1 MAINKKLIHFR
12 NKSTFLSNLE
22 AGNILDTSI
31 VFIQD
36 AKQIWTH
43 GTLYD
48 ANDTKIYYTSLYF
61 HNISNGDAINSLDRS
76 EINHIIKLV
85 SEDDYIIYYAYPWSP
100 HGTSGYVSGILDVAW
115 DGANCAFR
123 VSQPDG
129 SINVYQPDGTISAAT
144 TWKVTNI
151 PVSGGGNDNIVYV
164 DTSKLNIDSIIYN
177 FFDSLSY
184 ATATTTQKDEIRRLY
199 NEARTG
205 KIVMYK
211 SEYNNYN
218 AQPLSFSC
226 SDDGVPMCFTVYD
239 LNYGLVEI
247 SVEVSTSSPL
257 IVVHPLTPV
266 SVDLSS
272 LSLSEGIHTGD
283 TSTIE
288 ILKLVEALAARGIQ
302 TVYTNGHGYTVG
314 SDGIVYYPLNVLT
327 HDGGFYISFYNSEDE
342 RLVKVYYSYDGNENE
357 YTVSY
362 PANNKIEYNS
372 SSVKCDNT
380 SIVASCPSS
389 GTVSLGYEDPGQYNY
404 NNLLKLYHDGT
415 SSESALLYDTSNSQ
429 FSIVGSQLSWS
440 VPNGLLTINGE
451 ANVTTNGTISA
462 SGGFFDTSDARV
474 KTSVRELNAINADA
488 IKLVEFDRTDIE
500 HHGYG
505 VIAQEVEK
513 VYPSVVNTDTDGF
526 KSVNYNE
533 IAMIKIKS
541 LEDKVARLEALVAKL
556 ESKLS

>member
-48 ANDTKIYYTSLYF
+48 ANDAKIYYTSLYF
-61 HNISNGDAINSLDRS
+61 NGIEDGSTLTLDHRA
-76 EINHIIKLV
+76 EINHIIDLV
-85 SEDDYIIYYAYPWSP
+85 VDENYIIYYGHPEP
-100 HGTSGYVSGILDVAW
+100 DNGYVSGVLDLAY
-115 DGANCAFR
+115 DNSGCAFR

-129 SINVYQPDGTISAAT
+129 SVNVYQPNGTIAAAT

-164 DTSKLNIDSIIYN
+164 DTSKLDIDSIINN
-177 FFDSLSY
+177 FFGNLSY
-184 ATATTTQKDEIRRLY
+184 TTATTTQRDEIRRLY

-247 SVEVSTSSPL
+247 SVEVGITSPL

-283 TSTIE
+283 TLVVRT
-288 ILKLVEALAARGIQ
+288 LKLVEALAARGIQ
-302 TVYTNGHGYTVG
+302 TVYTNGHGYTTG
-314 SDGIVYYPLNVLT
+314 GDRTAYYPLNVFT
-327 HDGGFYISFYNSEDE
+327 YDGGFHISFYNNQDE

-357 YTVSY
+357 YTISY

-389 GTVSLGYEDPGQYNY
+389 GTVSLGYEDPELHNY
-404 NNLLKLYHDGT
+404 NNLLKLYHDDT

-440 VPNGLLTINGE
+440 APNGLLTINNE
-451 ANVTTNGTISA
+451 ANVTTDGTISA

-488 IKLVEFDRTDIE
+488 IKLVEFDRTDIK

-513 VYPSVVNTDTDGF
+513 VYPSVVSTDADGF

-541 LEDKVARLEALVAKL
+541 LEDKVARLEALVARL